1 MKVRRIGVSLKNNNK
16 TIRFSDFINYMISFN
31 GERMG
36 FEGGERFFLFNED
49 ESFFSGVV
57 LSFKDQRRDCRAR
70 FQDGQFTIHT
80 ADILD
85 DEKLIDFN
93 FFAIKKDS
101 LKGLY
106 EYYHNSCS
114 VHVLFALLR
123 NKFNLLKA
131 DKISEY
137 IADNI
142 ALGRERAEAK
152 GKRVYTGRL
161 STLILVDDR
170 DIPTVLA
177 EYEKVKKIEMLFD
190 AQQFA
195 IGHAVALQRSS
206 REVKVSY
213 NITNSEQSNIERLS
227 QGVVE
232 LAESV
237 GFKKGSVSTVDG
249 DDVER
254 TISILNCPKRLGECD
269 FETLAHRIDGLTVDN
284 FHENEIL
291 VELKREINEGE
302 YRALFN

>member
-1 MKVRRIGVSLKNNNK
+1 MKVRRIGITLKNNNK
-16 TIRFSDFINYMISFN
+16 TIRFSDFINQLISFN

-36 FEGGERFFLFNED
+36 FEGGERLFLFHED
-49 ESFFSGVV
+49 DVFFSGVV

-80 ADILD
+80 DDVLD

-93 FFAIKKDS
+93 FFVVKKTS
-101 LKGLY
+101 LKGMY

-114 VHVLFALLR
+114 IHVLFSLLR
-123 NKFNLLKA
+123 NKFNILKA
-131 DKISEY
+131 DKISKY

-142 ALGRERAEAK
+142 ALGQKKAESKAK
-152 GKRVYTGRL
+152 SEYTGRL
-161 STLILVDDR
+161 STSILIDDR

-177 EYEKVKKIEMLFD
+177 EYAKVKKIEMSFD
-190 AQQFA
+190 AQQFPV
-195 IGHAVALQRSS
+195 GHAVALQRSS
-206 REVKVSY
+206 REVKVSF
-213 NITNSEQSNIERLS
+213 NITDSEQSNMDRLT

-232 LAESV
+232 LAGNV
-237 GFKKGSVSTVDG
+237 GFKKGSVSTVDS

-269 FETLAHRIDGLTVDN
+269 FEDLAHRIDGLTVDN

-291 VELKREINEGE
+291 IELKREVNEGE

>member
-1 MKVRRIGVSLKNNNK
+1 
-16 TIRFSDFINYMISFN
+16 NYLIPFN

-36 FEGGERFFLFNED
+36 FEGGERFFLFHED
-49 ESFFSGVV
+49 DVFFSGVV

-93 FFAIKKDS
+93 FFVVKKSS

-114 VHVLFALLR
+114 IHVLFALLR
-123 NKFNLLKA
+123 NKFNALKA
-131 DKISEY
+131 DKISNY
-137 IADNI
+137 IADNL
-142 ALGRERAEAK
+142 ALGREKAEAK
-152 GKRVYTGRL
+152 GKKEYAGRL
-161 STLILVDDR
+161 STSILIDNR

-177 EYEKVKKIEMLFD
+177 EYAKVKKIEMLFD

-195 IGHAVALQRSS
+195 VGHAVALQRSS
-206 REVKVSY
+206 REVKVSF
-213 NITNSEQSNIERLS
+213 NITDSEQSNIDRLT

-232 LAESV
+232 LAGNV
-237 GFKKGSVSTVDG
+237 GFKKGSVSTVDS
-249 DDVER
+249 DDIER
-254 TISILNCPKRLGECD
+254 TISILNCPKRLGECE
-269 FETLAHRIDGLTVDN
+269 FEDLAHRIDGLTVEN

>member
-1 MKVRRIGVSLKNNNK
+1 M
-16 TIRFSDFINYMISFN
+16 
-31 GERMG
+31 
-36 FEGGERFFLFNED
+36 
-49 ESFFSGVV
+49 FFSGVV

-93 FFAIKKDS
+93 FFVVKKSS

-114 VHVLFALLR
+114 IHVLFALLR
-123 NKFNLLKA
+123 NKFNALKA
-131 DKISEY
+131 DKISNY
-137 IADNI
+137 IANNL
-142 ALGRERAEAK
+142 ALGREKAEAK
-152 GKRVYTGRL
+152 GKREYAGRL
-161 STLILVDDR
+161 STSILIDNR

-177 EYEKVKKIEMLFD
+177 EYAKVKKIEMLFD

-195 IGHAVALQRSS
+195 VGHAVALQRSS
-206 REVKVSY
+206 REVKVSF
-213 NITNSEQSNIERLS
+213 NITDSEQSNIDRLT

-232 LAESV
+232 LAGNV
-237 GFKKGSVSTVDG
+237 GFKKGSVSTVDS
-249 DDVER
+249 DDIER
-254 TISILNCPKRLGECD
+254 TISILNCPKRLGECE
-269 FETLAHRIDGLTVDN
+269 FEDLAHRIDGLTVGN